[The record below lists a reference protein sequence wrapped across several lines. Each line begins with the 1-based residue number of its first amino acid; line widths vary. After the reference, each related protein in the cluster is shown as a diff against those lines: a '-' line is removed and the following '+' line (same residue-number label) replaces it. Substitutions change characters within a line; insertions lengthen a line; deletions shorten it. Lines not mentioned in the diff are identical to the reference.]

1 MRKLIFASS
10 LVTSFLSSSL
20 SMAQVAIPGVKRPA
34 EGSEHQHGS
43 HVECPLPKSATDVL
57 QCAMNEHPKVRRARF
72 TAESTQTLTAV
83 AEKIPNPDLDVE
95 SAFGGASTG
104 NASSLDIALLQP
116 IEWGGK
122 RSSRVKSAN
131 AAIAQMGAQQKEAQ
145 AEVIIQ
151 TIQNLHRLRQL
162 TLESELHNDTV
173 STLQKIISQQS
184 ARPALT
190 PEQQVALSVF
200 RMSLADA
207 KIKQSEVFEEER
219 EIEHYFHVS
228 TGHSLDEVRAVLP
241 KPPEAWP
248 EISNQQTSR
257 GPSPAVEE
265 AIAAR
270 NFSEAEL
277 SVARAGTWPSLRLG
291 PMIKMGRNREQN
303 ENLYGFRLMMD
314 LPVFNFNG
322 ANQEHAKA
330 GFNKS
335 QQLVSLTKSEEDHER
350 AEQLKIYRS
359 AVQALKAAPTLDVI
373 EKDFRKGQ
381 TFARRGIISATLLI
395 EFHRQRL
402 ELIHSRNGREMKALH
417 ALWLL
422 YKYDGRIFSES
433 I

>member
-1 MRKLIFASS
+1 MRNFIASSS
-10 LVTSFLSSSL
+10 LVTSLLSSSL
-20 SMAQVAIPGVKRPA
+20 TMSQVAIPGVKRPA

-43 HVECPLPKSATDVL
+43 HVECPLPKSAMDVL

-95 SAFGGASTG
+95 SAFGNG

-122 RSSRVKSAN
+122 RSSRIKSAN
-131 AAIAQMGAQQKEAQ
+131 AEIAQMTAQQKEAQ
-145 AEVIIQ
+145 AEVVIQ

-207 KIKQSEVFEEER
+207 KIRQSEVFEEER

-241 KPPEAWP
+241 KSPKAWP
-248 EISNQQTSR
+248 EISTQPASR
-257 GPSPAVEE
+257 GPSPSVAE
-265 AIAAR
+265 AIATR
-270 NFSEAEL
+270 DFSEAEL
-277 SVARAGTWPSLRLG
+277 SVARAGSWPSLRLG

-314 LPVFNFNG
+314 LPVFNLNG
-322 ANQEHAKA
+322 AGQEHARA
-330 GFNKS
+330 GLNKS

-359 AVQALKAAPTLDVI
+359 AVQALKSAPTLEFI

-381 TFARRGIISATLLI
+381 TFARRGIISATLMI

-402 ELIHSRNGREMKALH
+402 DLVRSRNGREMKALQ

-422 YKYDGRIFSES
+422 YKYDSRIFSES